1 MRRRVDTERRFAME
15 GLGKVTTVVLLAAL
29 VVAVVIGIRSIPD
42 VRRYAEIRRM

>member
-1 MRRRVDTERRFAME
+1 MK
-15 GLGKVTTVVLLAAL
+15 GLGKITTVLIVAAV

>member
-1 MRRRVDTERRFAME
+1 MR
-15 GLGKVTTVVLLAAL
+15 GLGKITTVLMIAAV